1 MAVSIESIPFTVMP
15 TESSD
20 PFDLGRFVDAQ
31 EGVYETVLRELEDGQ
46 KRSHWMWFIF
56 PQIAGLSLS
65 SMAQRYAI
73 TSRREAKAYLEHP
86 VLGPRLNACCSAL
99 LQVEGR
105 SAEEIMGYPDF
116 LKLKSSMTL
125 FAAVSDGASLFS
137 DVLKKY
143 FSDQHDLRTIELL
156 RGSEDQRPRN

>member
-1 MAVSIESIPFTVMP
+1 MA

-20 PFDLGRFVDAQ
+20 PFDLSRFVDAQ
-31 EGVYETVLRELEDGQ
+31 EGVYETALRELEDGQ

-56 PQIAGLSLS
+56 PQTAGLGLS

-73 TSRREAKAYLEHP
+73 TSRRESKAYLEHP

-137 DVLKKY
+137 NVLKKY
-143 FSDQHDLRTIELL
+143 FSDQPDLRTIELL

>member
-1 MAVSIESIPFTVMP
+1 MA

-20 PFDLGRFVDAQ
+20 PFDLSRFVDAQ
-31 EGVYETVLRELEDGQ
+31 EGVYETALRELEDGQ

-56 PQIAGLSLS
+56 PQTAGLGLS

-73 TSRREAKAYLEHP
+73 TSRRESKAYLEHP

-143 FSDQHDLRTIELL
+143 FSDQPDLRTIELL

>member
-1 MAVSIESIPFTVMP
+1 VP

-20 PFDLGRFVDAQ
+20 PFDLSRFVDAQ

-56 PQIAGLSLS
+56 PQTAGLGLS

-125 FAAVSDGASLFS
+125 FATVSDGASLFS

-143 FSDQHDLRTIELL
+143 FSDQPDLRTIELL
-156 RGSEDQRPRN
+156 RGSEEQRPRN